1 MDKNA
6 EYWGVCRDSDEFCF
20 FDTDINKWL
29 FIPKKFFIDIFNNLE
44 KTHVIETNKRPKNNG
59 IQRGGH
65 GDSKDNSFQ
74 NKLFS

>member
-1 MDKNA
+1 MSKVA
-6 EYWGVCRDSDEFCF
+6 SSSYY
-20 FDTDINKWL
+20 K
-29 FIPKKFFIDIFNNLE
+29 PKIKTIIWAKDIFNNLE